1 MGRAALSKKNQAA
14 VYRKMMAV
22 RSRIVA
28 GHSKLNSQIR
38 AFNAHR
44 AKAMQQWRGT
54 KAHFMKRE
62 AAINASI
69 KAHKAN
75 FAKREKASRMSIY
88 KYKMRTMSAINKQR
102 HALKRLQRS
111 TGKAA
116 VSSAPSSGAA
126 GTTIKQVTVVNAHDH

>member
-1 MGRAALSKKNQAA
+1 MGVNLAKSRAALSKKNQAA

-28 GHSKLNSQIR
+28 GHNKLNSQIR

-54 KAHFMKRE
+54 KADFL
-62 AAINASI
+62 
-69 KAHKAN
+69 
-75 FAKREKASRMSIY
+75 KREKASRMSIY

-111 TGKAA
+111 TGKAV
-116 VSSAPSSGAA
+116 VSSTPSSGAA
-126 GTTIKQVTVVNAHDH
+126 GTTMKQVTVVNAHDH